1 MFGTHDQTAHGGTG
15 KVFAE
20 MREAYFYMLIFNNS
34 TKFFTLLIGSIA
46 LVLIWVTSVNAQ
58 PQLIER
64 SKLAIDG
71 IGPIRVGMTV
81 AEASRSA
88 GIKLITVGNS

>member
-1 MFGTHDQTAHGGTG
+1 MQ
-15 KVFAE
+15 K
-20 MREAYFYMLIFNNS
+20 FNEL
-34 TKFFTLLIGSIA
+34 TKFFVLLIGTIA
-46 LVLIWVTSVNAQ
+46 LILIWVTSVNAQ
-58 PQLIER
+58 PQLTER

-88 GIKLITVGNS
+88 GVTLVKRYDMVRAHP